1 MVFLFIMIQAKQ
13 LNLSFGAQDVFN
25 NISFLINPNQRIG
38 LVGRNGSGKSTL
50 LKVIAGLHPV
60 DSGVVALSKDF
71 TLGYLPQEVVLE
83 SDQPIVQE
91 TFDTFTTIHTIKHE
105 LATLEPQLAT
115 NNDPDLAIRYAHLC
129 EALIHEEPEKK
140 LALTK
145 KMLLGLGFSEIQFE
159 QPVNTL
165 STGWKMRIVLAK
177 LLLKDAD
184 FYLFD
189 EPTNHLDLIAKEW
202 FLGFLKKAKFGFM
215 IVCHER
221 YFMNELCNQIL
232 ELENG
237 NGKIYPGNYTFYE
250 QQKEKDLQQLEAQYE
265 QQQREL
271 KSKMATIERFRASA
285 TKAKM
290 AQSMLKSVEK
300 IERITL
306 PPSPKTVNFH
316 LPVIKQ
322 PGKIVLT
329 VTNLAQTFITKD
341 QREKR
346 IFSNVTFQIE
356 RGQKVALIASNGV
369 GKTTLFNVIVGNLPI
384 QQGGVAFGHN
394 VHAAIFAQ
402 DQSTMFDGNKSILDN
417 LITRCGNKTEQQI
430 RTFLGSFL
438 FSGDDTNKKIRVLSG
453 GEKNRVGMVFVL
465 LQDAN
470 FLLLD
475 EPTNHLDIP
484 SKDVL
489 IKALQA
495 FEGTL
500 FFVSHDRDFINALAT
515 HTIELSPQGTKTYHG
530 NYDAYVT
537 YKQAQQQESA
547 HVAPTKNTV
556 QAKAPQAAA
565 DTLSAFEQRKKIK
578 RLEEKIERLE
588 KQIAHQELSF
598 AELAYGSKEFTA
610 AQARLVELKKTY
622 TLAFEE
628 WEQLHT

>member
-1 MVFLFIMIQAKQ
+1 MIQAKN
-13 LNLSFGAQDVFN
+13 LNLSFGPQDVFKD
-25 NISFLINPNQRIG
+25 ISFLLQPTQRIG

-50 LKVIAGLHPV
+50 LKVIAGLHPI
-60 DSGVVALSKDF
+60 DSGTISLSKDF

-83 SDQPIVQE
+83 SDRSILDE
-91 TFDTFTTIHTIKHE
+91 TFETFTTLHTLKQE
-105 LATLEPQLAT
+105 LSTLEKELVGEHSA
-115 NNDPDLAIRYAHLC
+115 DLTLRYARLC
-129 EALIHEEPEKK
+129 DALNHEEPDKK
-140 LALTK
+140 LAQTK
-145 KMLLGLGFSEIQFE
+145 KMLLGLGFSQTQFD
-159 QPVNTL
+159 QSVTTL

-221 YFMNELCNQIL
+221 YFMNELCSSIL

-237 NGKIYPGNYTFYE
+237 NGKLYTGNYTLYE
-250 QQKEKDLQQLEAQYE
+250 QQKEKDLQLLEKQYE
-265 QQQREL
+265 QQEREL

-290 AQSMLKSVEK
+290 AQSMLKAVEK
-300 IERITL
+300 IERIEL
-306 PPSPKTVNFH
+306 PPSPKTVHFH
-316 LPVIKQ
+316 LPVTKQ

-329 VTNLAQTFITKD
+329 VTNLAQTFITKE
-341 QREKR
+341 QTEKKV
-346 IFSNVTFQIE
+346 FNHVTFQIE
-356 RGQKVALIASNGV
+356 RGQKVALVAPNGV

-384 QQGGVAFGHN
+384 QHGGVTFGHN
-394 VHAAIFAQ
+394 VYPAIFAQ
-402 DQSTMFDGNKSILDN
+402 DQSTVFDGNKSILEN
-417 LITRCGNKTEQQI
+417 LITRCSLKTEQQI

-438 FSGDDTNKKIRVLSG
+438 FSGEDCNKKIKVLSG

-489 IKALQA
+489 VKALQA

-500 FFVSHDRDFINALAT
+500 FFVSHDREFINALAT
-515 HTIELSPQGTKTYHG
+515 HTIELSPEGTKSYHG
-530 NYDAYVT
+530 NYDSYV
-537 YKQAQQQESA
+537 A
-547 HVAPTKNTV
+547 HKAVQNNDTLAPSKNIT
-556 QAKAPQAAA
+556 QAKVQQAST
-565 DTLSAFEQRKKIK
+565 DTLCVFEQRKKIK

-588 KQIAHQELSF
+588 KQIDQQELAF
-598 AELAYGSKEFTA
+598 AELTYGSKEFSI
-610 AQARLVELKKTY
+610 AQARLVELKKAHA
-622 TLAFEE
+622 LAFEE
-628 WEQLHT
+628 WEQLHKD

>member
-1 MVFLFIMIQAKQ
+1 MVFLLIMIQAKQ
-13 LNLSFGAQDVFN
+13 LNLSFGPQDVFKD
-25 NISFLINPNQRIG
+25 ISFLINPDQRIG

-50 LKVIAGLHPV
+50 LKVIAGLHSI
-60 DSGVVALSKDF
+60 DSGTISLSKDF
-71 TLGYLPQEVVLE
+71 ILGYLPQEVVLE
-83 SDQPIVQE
+83 SDRSILDE
-91 TFDTFTTIHTIKHE
+91 TFDTFTNIHE
-105 LATLEPQLAT
+105 LKQELSTLEQELMGEHSA
-115 NNDPDLAIRYAHLC
+115 DLTLRYAKLC
-129 EALIHEEPEKK
+129 DALNHEEPEKK
-140 LALTK
+140 LAQTK
-145 KMLLGLGFSEIQFE
+145 KMLLGLGFSQAQFD
-159 QPVNTL
+159 QSVTTL

-232 ELENG
+232 ELEHG
-237 NGKIYPGNYTFYE
+237 NGKIYSGNYTFYE
-250 QQKEKDLQQLEAQYE
+250 QQKENDLQLLEKQYE

-290 AQSMLKSVEK
+290 AQSMLKAVEK
-300 IERITL
+300 VERITL
-306 PPSPKTVNFH
+306 PPSLKTVHFH
-316 LPVIKQ
+316 LPVTKQ

-329 VTNLAQTFITKD
+329 VTNLAQTFVTKE
-341 QREKR
+341 QTEKR
-346 IFSNVTFQIE
+346 VFSHVTFQIE
-356 RGQKVALIASNGV
+356 RGQKVALVAPNGV

-384 QQGGVAFGHN
+384 QHGGVAFGHN
-394 VHAAIFAQ
+394 VYPAIFAQ
-402 DQSTMFDGNKSILDN
+402 DQSTVFDGNKSILEN
-417 LITRCGNKTEQQI
+417 LITRCPLRTEQQI

-438 FSGDDTNKKIRVLSG
+438 FSGDDCNKKIKVLSG

-489 IKALQA
+489 VKALQA

-515 HTIELSPQGTKTYHG
+515 HTIELSPDGTKSYHG
-530 NYDAYVT
+530 NYDSYIDHKA
-537 YKQAQQQESA
+537 AQNSDTPAMQKSTAQTKTQQ
-547 HVAPTKNTV
+547 APT
-556 QAKAPQAAA
+556 

-588 KQIAHQELSF
+588 KQIDEQELAF
-598 AELAYGSKEFTA
+598 AELAYGSKEFST
-610 AQARLVELKKTY
+610 AQARLVELKKNH

-628 WEQLHT
+628 WEQLHKD